1 MATLAPCSTHAEDGL
16 AARLPG
22 PLQPLAAVAANLWW
36 SWQAGAADVFR
47 IIDPE
52 RWESSRGNP
61 VKLLRDGRTARLLEA
76 ARDRGLVGRIEAL
89 GRALEEEL
97 GRPFVPVPGATVE
110 HPVAFLCAEYG
121 LHPSLPIYSGGLGVL
136 AGDVLKEASD
146 RGLPM
151 VGVGLFYRRG
161 FFHQR
166 LDRSGWQHEWWS
178 TADPEELPMRLEVD
192 AQGKPRRVQ
201 VALRGHPVAVQ
212 IWHVQVGRIPLF
224 LLDTDIAENDPVDR
238 WITSTL
244 YIGDRAFRV
253 MQYAVLAIGGLRA
266 LRTLGIVPSTVH
278 LNEGHA
284 ALASLELAREQVE
297 AGVPFEKAL
306 AGARERVIFTTHT
319 PVAAGNER
327 YDPGEI
333 LHLLGHLPADLG
345 IDAARLLA
353 LGQPPG
359 DGNASFGVS
368 ELALRTS
375 RKANGVSKRHGE
387 VARRMWQ
394 QLWPGTPVE
403 QVPITHVT
411 NGVHL
416 PTWMAPEL
424 QELLDRRLP
433 RGWREG
439 DAAAW
444 AAVEGIPDGE
454 VWAVRNALRAQVVQ
468 YVRRKTI
475 GDRLARGEPIPY
487 VEGAARTFDPGVL
500 TLGFARRVALYKRL
514 QLLIRDPARALAL
527 LGGARKIQ
535 VVIAGK
541 AHPSDDGAKRLVQ
554 LVFGLKDQEG
564 ASTRVAFLED
574 YDIGVARQLV
584 AGCDVWLNLPRPPME
599 ASGTSGMKSALN
611 GGLNLSVLD
620 GWWAEAF
627 DGRNGWALPE
637 RQAPD
642 EEAQDAQDTAALF
655 DLLEREVLPA
665 FYERNENGVPRAW
678 VARIKASLRTAGTT
692 FTTRRMMGE
701 YADRMYPPPG

>member
-1 MATLAPCSTHAEDGL
+1 MATLSPCSTHAEDML
-16 AARLPG
+16 AARLPA
-22 PLQPLAAVAANLWW
+22 PLQPLAAVAGNLWW
-36 SWQAGAADVFR
+36 SWQAGADDVFR
-47 IIDPE
+47 TIDPD
-52 RWESSRGNP
+52 RWESSGHNP
-61 VKLLRDGRTARLLEA
+61 VKFLRDGRPARLLEA
-76 ARDRGLVGRIEAL
+76 SRDRGLVGRIEAL

-97 GRPFVPVPGATVE
+97 GKAFVPVPGVTAE
-110 HPVAFLCAEYG
+110 RPVAFLCAEYG
-121 LHPSLPIYSGGLGVL
+121 LHSSLPIYSGGLGVL

-151 VGVGLFYRRG
+151 IGVGLFYRRG

-178 TADPEELPMRLEVD
+178 TSDPEELPMRLEVD
-192 AQGKPRRVQ
+192 EQGKPRRVQ
-201 VALRGHPVAVQ
+201 VILRGHPVAVQ
-212 IWHVQVGRIPLF
+212 IWHVQVGRVPLF
-224 LLDTDIAENDPVDR
+224 LLDTNVTENDPVDR

-244 YIGDRAFRV
+244 YTGDRAFRV

-297 AGVPFEKAL
+297 TGVPFERAL
-306 AGARERVIFTTHT
+306 AAARERVIFTTHT

-327 YDPGEI
+327 YEPAEI
-333 LHLLGHLPADLG
+333 LRLLGNLPGDLG
-345 IDAARLLA
+345 IDAAPLLA

-359 DGNASFGVS
+359 DGNPSFGVS

-375 RKANGVSKRHGE
+375 RKANAVSKRHGE

-394 QLWPGTPVE
+394 HLWPGVPVE

-433 RGWREG
+433 RGWRQG
-439 DAAAW
+439 DTASW

-454 VWAVRNALRAQVVQ
+454 LWAVRNALRAQVVE

-475 GDRLARGEPIPY
+475 ADRLARGEPISY
-487 VEGAARTFDPGVL
+487 VEGAARTFDAGAL

-527 LGGARKIQ
+527 LPGARKVQ

-564 ASTRVAFLED
+564 ASTHVAFLED
-574 YDIGVARQLV
+574 YDMGIARQLV
-584 AGCDVWLNLPRPPME
+584 AGCDVWLNVPRPPME
-599 ASGTSGMKSALN
+599 ASGTSGMKAALN

-642 EEAQDAQDTAALF
+642 EEDQDAQDTTALF
-655 DLLEREVLPA
+655 DVLESEVVPA
-665 FYERNENGVPRAW
+665 FYERDENGVPRAW

-692 FTTRRMMGE
+692 FTTRRMVGE
-701 YADRMYPPPG
+701 YVDRMYRPPP

>member
-1 MATLAPCSTHAEDGL
+1 MATLSPCSTHAEDML
-16 AARLPG
+16 AARLPA
-22 PLQPLAAVAANLWW
+22 PLQPLAAVAGNLWW
-36 SWQAGAADVFR
+36 SWQAGAAGVFR
-47 IIDPE
+47 TIDPD
-52 RWESSRGNP
+52 RWESSGHNP
-61 VKLLRDGRTARLLEA
+61 VKFLRDGRTHRFLEA
-76 ARDRGLVGRIEAL
+76 SRDPGLVGRIEAL

-97 GRPFVPVPGATVE
+97 GKALVPVPGVTME
-110 HPVAFLCAEYG
+110 RPVAFLCAEYG

-151 VGVGLFYRRG
+151 IAVGLFYRRG

-192 AQGKPRRVQ
+192 AHGKPRRVQ
-201 VALRGHPVAVQ
+201 VILRGHPVAIQV
-212 IWHVQVGRIPLF
+212 WHVQVGRIPLF
-224 LLDTDIAENDPVDR
+224 LLDTDVTENDQVDR

-244 YIGDRAFRV
+244 YIGDRAFRM

-266 LRTLGIVPSTVH
+266 LRMLGIVPSTVH

-297 AGVPFEKAL
+297 IGVPFDQAL
-306 AGARERVIFTTHT
+306 AAARERVIFTTHT

-327 YDPGEI
+327 YEQPEI
-333 LHLLGHLPADLG
+333 QALLGHLPGELG
-345 IDAARLLA
+345 IDAARFFA
-353 LGQPPG
+353 LGQPRG
-359 DGNASFGVS
+359 EGNSFGVS

-375 RKANGVSKRHGE
+375 RKANAVSKRHGE

-394 QLWPGTPVE
+394 HLWPGAPVE
-403 QVPITHVT
+403 QVPITHLT

-433 RGWREG
+433 RGWRQG
-439 DAAAW
+439 DAASW

-454 VWAVRNALRAQVVQ
+454 LWAVRNALRAQVVQ

-475 GDRLARGEPIPY
+475 ADRLARGESISY
-487 VEGAARTFDPGVL
+487 VEGAARTFDPGAL

-527 LGGARKIQ
+527 LRGARKVQ

-564 ASTRVAFLED
+564 ASTHVAFLED
-574 YDIGVARQLV
+574 YDMGIARQLV
-584 AGCDVWLNLPRPPME
+584 AGCDVWLNVPRPPME
-599 ASGTSGMKSALN
+599 ASGTSGMKAALN

-627 DGRNGWALPE
+627 DGQNGWALPE

-642 EEAQDAQDTAALF
+642 EETQDAQDTTALF
-655 DLLEREVLPA
+655 DVLESEVVPA
-665 FYERNENGVPRAW
+665 FYERDENGVPRGW

-692 FTTRRMMGE
+692 FTTRRMVGE
-701 YADRMYPPPG
+701 YVDRMYRPPP